1 MIKIKSIVI
10 ASTIFCI
17 VTSCGGNKD
26 PEEVVT
32 TDSTKTSDVIKDSVK
47 GSLNPETKHKFN
59 FAISNIPS
67 PAFSIYELSAYQSK
81 YDITFLNDLKKIKNY
96 STDFQRASNLGI
108 YNIDMFYSIVN
119 DKGEDVLKYLKNV
132 LTLGDELGLKSA
144 VDAMIGKRAENNIS
158 NQDSLFSILDEVFI
172 KSDTYL
178 RNNDRVF
185 NASIIFTGGWVE
197 SLYLIC
203 KNGQNAQ
210 DNATAVKVYNHLWEQ
225 QLYID
230 KLIGLLNDFKTKP
243 ECVDLI
249 TDLSNIST
257 SLKEIKEPRDM
268 DDVKFNAISSKVYA
282 LRDKLTK

>member
-1 MIKIKSIVI
+1 MIKFKNIVI
-10 ASTIFCI
+10 VSTIIFL
-17 VTSCGGNKD
+17 VTSCGGNKNN
-26 PEEVVT
+26 EEVDT
-32 TDSTKTSDVIKDSVK
+32 SDSTKTSEPIKDTVT
-47 GSLNPETKHKFN
+47 GSLNPQTKQKFN

-81 YDITFLNDLKKIKNY
+81 YDVTFLNDLKKIKNY
-96 STDFQRASNLGI
+96 TTEFQRASNLGI
-108 YNIDMFYSIVN
+108 YNVDMFYAIVN

-158 NQDSLFSILDEVFI
+158 NQDSLFRILDEVFI

-230 KLIGLLNDFKTKP
+230 KLIGLLNDFKAKP
-243 ECVDLI
+243 ECTDLI
-249 TDLSNIST
+249 TDLNAISA

-268 DDVKFNAISSKVYA
+268 DDAKFNAISAKVYA

>member
-1 MIKIKSIVI
+1 MIKFKNIVI
-10 ASTIFCI
+10 VSTVFFLF
-17 VTSCGGNKD
+17 TSCGGNKD
-26 PEEVVT
+26 QEEVVT
-32 TDSTKTSDVIKDSVK
+32 SDSTKTSETIKDAVT
-47 GSLNPETKHKFN
+47 GPLNPETKNKFN

-81 YDITFLNDLKKIKNY
+81 YDVTFLNDLKKIKNY
-96 STDFQRASNLGI
+96 TTEFQRTSNLGI
-108 YNIDMFYSIVN
+108 YNVDMFYAIVN

-132 LTLGDELGLKSA
+132 LTLGDQLGLKSA

-158 NQDSLFSILDEVFI
+158 NQDSLFRILDEVFI

-243 ECVDLI
+243 ECIDLI
-249 TDLSNIST
+249 TDLSAISA

-268 DDVKFNAISSKVYA
+268 DDAKFNAISAKVYA